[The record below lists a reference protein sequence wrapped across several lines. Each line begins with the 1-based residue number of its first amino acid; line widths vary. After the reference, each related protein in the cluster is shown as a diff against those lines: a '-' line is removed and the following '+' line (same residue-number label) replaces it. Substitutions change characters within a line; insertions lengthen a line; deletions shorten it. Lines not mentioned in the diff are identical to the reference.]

1 MEGYDLGEL
10 KSKLY
15 HKSYDIWILL
25 GYNNTEYEGISM
37 LDG

>member
-25 GYNNTEYEGISM
+25 RYNTEYVGISM